1 MAHPQGVD
9 AVWNDCAGRSGME
22 KYRDNDPGKEQTAY
36 DRLSDEALL
45 RQLRAGDAA
54 IMDYVLDKYKP
65 LVRKKAN
72 AMFLIGGDT
81 DDLIQEGMIG
91 LFKAVRDYDTEQ
103 EVSFGSFAR
112 LCIRRQMYSAAK
124 ASGRKKHI
132 PLNSYVSFYEEAEQG
147 GREYVLDTIEAGV
160 ESNPEHAMIM
170 QESMNRIGEEL
181 EESLS
186 DLESRVLYLH
196 LLGTDYKTI
205 AGLLKKSPKTIDNA
219 LQRIKNKAGKILNK

>member
-1 MAHPQGVD
+1 
-9 AVWNDCAGRSGME
+9 ME

-91 LFKAVRDYDTEQ
+91 LFKAVQDYDPKEGA
-103 EVSFGSFAR
+103 SFSSFAG
-112 LCIRRQMYSAAK
+112 LCVSRQMYTAIK
-124 ASGRKKHI
+124 ASQRKKHL
-132 PLNSYVSFYEEAEQG
+132 PLNSYVSIYASASDNPEENG
-147 GREYVLDTIEAGV
+147 LSIVDTIEAGK
-160 ESNPEHAMIM
+160 ESNPELMIL
-170 QESMNRIGEEL
+170 GEEYTNAFEEELKEKLSKL
-181 EESLS
+181 E
-186 DLESRVLYLH
+186 RKVLYLH
-196 LLGTDYKTI
+196 LQGMEYLKI
-205 AGLLKKSPKTIDNA
+205 AEFMDKSPKTIDNA
-219 LQRIKNKAGKILNK
+219 LQRIKAKARQLLEEKRRSEKK